1 MITPS
6 NWKLPEAISKRLGQN
21 TYGRQRTIVEEGQ
34 LLIVLH
40 KPPGPDQ
47 AHRDGVLFWRN
58 GEGIWHC
65 STGGAG
71 MGALKNHVQAYAEL
85 EAKLTRDYEHATT
98 AQQLFDLVEALTP
111 LTRAAR
117 NLHQALQ
124 TARESVKEDTG
135 LIDARDLAYEVD
147 RNMDLLLQDCRNA
160 IDFMTARESAEQA
173 RLSKEALHAS
183 HRLNIM
189 AALFLPLTALT
200 SMFGMNYSPGLLDE
214 KNPMLFW
221 VILGTGIMLG
231 LVMKG
236 WVLAGANETKPK
248 D

>member
-21 TYGRQRTIVEEGQ
+21 TYGRQRTIFEEGQ

-47 AHRDGVLFWRN
+47 AFREGVLFWRN
-58 GEGIWHC
+58 AEGTWHC
-65 STGGAG
+65 SAGGPG
-71 MGALKNHVQAYAEL
+71 MGALKNHVQTYAEL
-85 EAKLTRDYEHATT
+85 DARLTRDYEHAST

-117 NLHQALQ
+117 NMHDTLQA
-124 TARESVKEDTG
+124 AREAVKEDIG

-183 HRLNIM
+183 HRLNIL

-200 SMFGMNYSPGLLDE
+200 SLFGMNFSHGLNEKSPV
-214 KNPMLFW
+214 LFW
-221 VILGTGIMLG
+221 TVFACGVGLG

-236 WVLAGANETKPK
+236 WVLAKPPAKGA
-248 D
+248 

>member
-21 TYGRQRTIVEEGQ
+21 TYGRQRTIFEEGQ

-47 AHRDGVLFWRN
+47 AFREGVLFWRN
-58 GEGIWHC
+58 TEGAWHC
-65 STGGAG
+65 STGGPG
-71 MGALKNHVQAYAEL
+71 MGALKNHVQAYSEL
-85 EAKLTRDYEHATT
+85 DAKLTRDYEHATT

-124 TARESVKEDTG
+124 SAREAVKEDTG

-183 HRLNIM
+183 HRLNIL

-200 SMFGMNYSPGLLDE
+200 SLFGMNFSHGMDE
-214 KNPMLFW
+214 KSSTLFW
-221 VILGTGIMLG
+221 AIFAFGIVLG

-236 WVLAGANETKPK
+236 WVLAGTSDEKPK
-248 D
+248 T